1 MPHQCVRCGT
11 FYDDGAQEILSGCSC
26 GGRLFFFVR
35 KEKLDAA
42 KKFLPPDLSSSQKK
56 QVEKDVLSLV
66 NVQSDAPVVLDF
78 ESVRVIEP
86 GKYELD
92 IVKLFNGAPLVFK
105 LEDGKYV
112 VDIAETF
119 SRLQKK
125 K

>member
-11 FYDDGAQEILSGCSC
+11 FYGDGAKEILNGCSC
-26 GGRLFFFVR
+26 GGRLFFFVK
-35 KEKLDAA
+35 KEKVEAA
-42 KKFLPPDLSSSQKK
+42 KKFLPPDLSNSQKK

-66 NVQSDAPVVLDF
+66 NVDSDTPVILDF

-112 VDIAETF
+112 VDIAGTF